1 MSQIEF
7 AIRTY
12 GTSGAKFSQ
21 DVNAT
26 NYNLH
31 LQQFDILEKEF
42 LDEQRAAKVPK
53 PDRTKV
59 MEGICRELMSKTRF
73 VSCFSRHTPSSL
85 LHHTDQSRHPRLRT
99 LSLLPRRVLVV
110 AQFSSRCFSPSS
122 LLHTYSSQ

>member
-7 AIRTY
+7 ATCMY

-42 LDEQRAAKVPK
+42 LDKQRTTKVPK
-53 PDRTKV
+53 PERTKV
-59 MEGICRELMSKTRF
+59 MERICRELMSKIRF
-73 VSCFSRHTPSSL
+73 VLCFSRYTSS
-85 LHHTDQSRHPRLRT
+85 S
-99 LSLLPRRVLVV
+99 
-110 AQFSSRCFSPSS
+110 
-122 LLHTYSSQ
+122 